1 MSRPSKPTAS
11 SSRARAAG
19 WTPLAALVLHAC
31 ASAPNAVPG
40 QVASRSVESL
50 RSAPASQ
57 EPAGAWGWEAG
68 YHAGVWLGD
77 GEPAN
82 DIPIPASLYLRRR
95 LSGPW
100 WARAGVELSSGDF
113 EKPHELVGV
122 TQDPDQA
129 DIDADA
135 EYLSFLAWIER
146 VHAWTPRDEL
156 FLQLG
161 AGWTTVDVDDA
172 RGPTAGGGTF
182 EVETDADDEILLS
195 AGAGYRRRLWE
206 RWVVEV
212 LFRYDHH
219 LADWELRDTV
229 SGSTGDVDDYSTWA
243 ILIGLGLGF

>member
-1 MSRPSKPTAS
+1 MS
-11 SSRARAAG
+11 SSRAAR
-19 WTPLAALVLHAC
+19 WTPLAALVVAAC
-31 ASAPNAVPG
+31 ASTSNVVSRPNEVG
-40 QVASRSVESL
+40 VSR
-50 RSAPASQ
+50 Q
-57 EPAGAWGWEAG
+57 EPAEARRWEVG

-82 DIPIPASLYLRRR
+82 DIPIPASLYVRRQ

-100 WARAGVELSSGDF
+100 WARAGFELASGDF
-113 EKPHELVGV
+113 ETPHEIVGV
-122 TQDPDQA
+122 AQDPAQA

-156 FLQLG
+156 FVQLG
-161 AGWTTVDVDDA
+161 GGWTTVEADDA
-172 RGPTAGGGTF
+172 RGPAAGGGTF
-182 EVETDADDEILLS
+182 EIETDADDEILLS

-206 RWVVEV
+206 RWVAEV
-212 LFRYDHH
+212 LLRYDHH

-229 SGSTGDVDDYSTWA
+229 SGATGEVDDYSTWA